1 MRYERMMEKF
11 VEDIER
17 EEEEQERKR
26 TRAEVGRHKTVSLSD
41 EERRCKVLTE
51 AQKRMK
57 ANMKSV
63 HFPLIHSRMYL
74 KK

>member
-1 MRYERMMEKF
+1 MRYERMMEKL

-17 EEEEQERKR
+17 EEDEQERKR
-26 TRAEVGRHKTVSLSD
+26 TRAEGSRHKNVNLSD

-51 AQKRMK
+51 AQKRMQ

-63 HFPLIHSRMYL
+63 HR
-74 KK
+74 